1 MFINIMKR
9 LATIITFAL
18 AVLAFPNSASAQ
30 KYNDIFQMIRGRVPG
45 VQVGDAG
52 PGGMPRI
59 IIRGIGTNSEQTQ
72 PMFIV
77 DGLQVDNISA
87 IDPDNVDS
95 IEVIKDGSSAIYG
108 MQGQNGVIMITT
120 KGAVMAAKAEA
131 EARKAERKA
140 KRNKAM
146 IDAIQATRD
155 RNEAQFKA
163 DSIARAQA
171 QQQ

>member
-1 MFINIMKR
+1 MKKVIT
-9 LATIITFAL
+9 LIAVAILSITFASK
-18 AVLAFPNSASAQ
+18 ANAQ
-30 KYNDIFQMIRGRVPG
+30 KYTDIFQMIRGHIPG
-45 VQVGDAG
+45 VTVGDAG

-59 IIRGIGTNSEQTQ
+59 TIRGISTNSDQTQ

-108 MQGQNGVIMITT
+108 MQAQNGVIIITT
-120 KGAVMAAKAEA
+120 KGAVMAARAEA
-131 EARKAERKA
+131 EARKAERRA

-146 IDAIQATRD
+146 IDAIQMTRD

-163 DSIARAQA
+163 DSIARAQ
-171 QQQ
+171 QQ

>member
-1 MFINIMKR
+1 MKR
-9 LATIITFAL
+9 IFTFIAFAIL
-18 AVLAFPNSASAQ
+18 SLAFSFSASAQ
-30 KYNDIFQMIRGRVPG
+30 KYTDIFQMIRGRVPG

-52 PGGMPRI
+52 PGGMPSI
-59 IIRGIGTNSEQTQ
+59 VIRGVGTNSGQTQ
-72 PMFIV
+72 PLFIV
-77 DGLQVDNISA
+77 DGLHVENISA

-108 MQGQNGVIMITT
+108 MQGQNGVILITT
-120 KGAVMAAKAEA
+120 KGAVMAARAEA

-140 KRNKAM
+140 KRNKQM

-163 DSIARAQA
+163 DSIARAQ
-171 QQQ
+171 QQLQ

>member
-1 MFINIMKR
+1 MKKVIT
-9 LATIITFAL
+9 LIAVAILSITFASK
-18 AVLAFPNSASAQ
+18 ANAQ
-30 KYNDIFQMIRGRVPG
+30 KYTDIFQMIRGRVPG
-45 VQVGDAG
+45 VTVGQAG
-52 PGGMPRI
+52 PGGMPSI
-59 IIRGIGTNSEQTQ
+59 IIRGIGTNSGETQ

-108 MQGQNGVIMITT
+108 MQAQNGVIIITT

-146 IDAIQATRD
+146 IDAIQMTRD

-163 DSIARAQA
+163 DSIARAQ
-171 QQQ
+171 QQNQ